1 MRREREDSLGRV
13 QPRHGGSEWEKAL
26 CNCNPDKYPEP
37 RRTTD
42 EQREEERQRKRGS
55 KREKERADR
64 REREGKRVV
73 VMMVVVLLLLLPLL
87 VAMVLEEV
95 GDGEQKGAGGRERE
109 KERLRVAEKLF
120 GLLRNETKRNAS
132 PVPIYMRQS
141 INRACVA
148 PTQSYPLVVRRR
160 LRGLPAR
167 ISPLGVPASAQGC
180 GLKILKIPR
189 PFRVRSSVRSFVC
202 SSIHP
207 SVCLGL
213 VCKRTPRFQRSFFP
227 LVTRSLAYPAHPAER
242 IFNLAS
248 LSLIPVPFSFPLSLS
263 FSLHPP
269 ATYPPYRKR
278 SRFLKLN
285 RSYRRA
291 TAFPGS
297 PGDTLGDS

>member
-1 MRREREDSLGRV
+1 M
-13 QPRHGGSEWEKAL
+13 
-26 CNCNPDKYPEP
+26 
-37 RRTTD
+37 
-42 EQREEERQRKRGS
+42 
-55 KREKERADR
+55 
-64 REREGKRVV
+64 VV
-73 VMMVVVLLLLLPLL
+73 VVVLLPPPLLLL
-87 VAMVLEEV
+87 VAMALEEV
-95 GDGEQKGAGGRERE
+95 GDGERKSAGGRE

-132 PVPIYMRQS
+132 PIPIYMRQS

-189 PFRVRSSVRSFVC
+189 PFRVRSSVRS
-202 SSIHP
+202 SARPSIRP

-213 VCKRTPRFQRSFFP
+213 VCKRTHRFQRSFSP

-248 LSLIPVPFSFPLSLS
+248 LFPVPFSSPLSLS
-263 FSLHPP
+263 FPLHPP

-297 PGDTLGDS
+297 PADTLGDS